1 MEPTA
6 MRQNS
11 PCSLDRALERLRA
24 HRLPY
29 RWDIAHFHTWHAVCP
44 SCRAPV
50 WGLIL
55 REYRR
60 DGALDLRCSAG
71 CTYTEVHAALER
83 DPAEAR
89 IEVAEARTADALEL
103 AEQAR
108 AVAARAIEL
117 ATNVLGEQ
125 AHARLRAAA

>member
-1 MEPTA
+1 
-6 MRQNS
+6 MRQDS
-11 PCSLDRALERLRA
+11 PCSLDRTLERLRA
-24 HRLPY
+24 HGLPY

-44 SCRAPV
+44 SCRAPE

-60 DGALDLRCSAG
+60 GGALDLRCSAG
-71 CTYTEVHAALER
+71 CTSAEVHAALER
-83 DPAEAR
+83 DPAELR
-89 IEVAEARTADALEL
+89 IEAAEARTADALKL

-117 ATNVLGEQ
+117 AVSAYGER